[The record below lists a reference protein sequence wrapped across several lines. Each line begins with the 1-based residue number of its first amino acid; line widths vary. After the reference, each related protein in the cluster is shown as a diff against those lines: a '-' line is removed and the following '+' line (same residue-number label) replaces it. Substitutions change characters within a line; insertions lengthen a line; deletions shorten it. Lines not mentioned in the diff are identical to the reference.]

1 VQIFAGAT
9 HVAALATAGEA
20 DKLPVLPH
28 NGELVFGFV
37 AIFIL
42 YLIVKKKVVAN
53 LEKAYADRT
62 AAIEGGMHKAEEAQ
76 LQAQAALEQYK
87 AQLAEARAEASR
99 IRAEAQEQGASII
112 ADLRAHAQV
121 EATRITE
128 ASHKQI
134 EAERQQ
140 AMVSLRAEVGR
151 LATDLAS
158 RIVGESLHE
167 ETRQKG
173 IVDRFRSLPITR
185 SAIPFGQATATALY
199 GLASFVL
206 MALCGLAVGW
216 RVHRGAGYA
225 LAALALLIAFQFA
238 ATWVGMYLGLII
250 GKEETAAQASILIF
264 PLSMLSNVFVPTSGM
279 PAWLRTAAD
288 WNPMCALATAVRQL
302 LGNPT
307 SPAHATWPLEHSIL
321 ASVAWTA
328 LLLVIFVPLCTARY
342 AR

>member
-1 VQIFAGAT
+1 MNTTSTAISRPRTGGAARACSA
-9 HVAALATAGEA
+9 VGDGL
-20 DKLPVLPH
+20 
-28 NGELVFGFV
+28 
-37 AIFIL
+37 
-42 YLIVKKKVVAN
+42 
-53 LEKAYADRT
+53 T
-62 AAIEGGMHKAEEAQ
+62 AAERLLTKLRHDPAAITMTVGAPVVLVIIFGYIFGSAIAVPGGGNYREY
-76 LQAQAALEQYK
+76 LVPGLFVTIAANIVPSMV
-87 AQLAEARAEASR
+87 AMARDS
-99 IRAEAQEQGASII
+99 
-112 ADLRAHAQV
+112 
-121 EATRITE
+121 TRG
-128 ASHKQI
+128 
-134 EAERQQ
+134 
-140 AMVSLRAEVGR
+140 V
-151 LATDLAS
+151 
-158 RIVGESLHE
+158 
-167 ETRQKG
+167 
-173 IVDRFRSLPITR
+173 VDRFRSLPITR

-288 WNPMCALATAVRQL
+288 WNPMSALATAVRQL

-307 SPAHATWPLEHSIL
+307 SPANSTWPLEHSIL

>member
-1 VQIFAGAT
+1 MNTTSTAISRPRTGGAARARSA
-9 HVAALATAGEA
+9 VGDGL
-20 DKLPVLPH
+20 
-28 NGELVFGFV
+28 
-37 AIFIL
+37 
-42 YLIVKKKVVAN
+42 
-53 LEKAYADRT
+53 T
-62 AAIEGGMHKAEEAQ
+62 AAERLLTKLRHDPAAITMTVGAPVVLVIIFGYIFGSAISVPGGGNYREY
-76 LQAQAALEQYK
+76 LVPGLFVTIAANIVPSMV
-87 AQLAEARAEASR
+87 AVARDS
-99 IRAEAQEQGASII
+99 
-112 ADLRAHAQV
+112 
-121 EATRITE
+121 TRG
-128 ASHKQI
+128 
-134 EAERQQ
+134 
-140 AMVSLRAEVGR
+140 V
-151 LATDLAS
+151 
-158 RIVGESLHE
+158 
-167 ETRQKG
+167 
-173 IVDRFRSLPITR
+173 VDRFRSLPITR

-225 LAALALLIAFQFA
+225 LAALALLFTFQFA

-288 WNPMCALATAVRQL
+288 WNPMSTLATAVRQL

-307 SPAHATWPLEHSIL
+307 SPAHSTWPLEHSIL

>member
-1 VQIFAGAT
+1 MNTTSTAISQPRTGGAAQARSA
-9 HVAALATAGEA
+9 VGDGLAAAERLLT
-20 DKLPVLPH
+20 KLRHDP
-28 NGELVFGFV
+28 
-37 AIFIL
+37 
-42 YLIVKKKVVAN
+42 
-53 LEKAYADRT
+53 
-62 AAIEGGMHKAEEAQ
+62 AAITMTVGAPVVLVIIFGYIFGSAIAVPGGGNYREY
-76 LQAQAALEQYK
+76 LVPGLFVTIAANIVPSMV
-87 AQLAEARAEASR
+87 AVARDS
-99 IRAEAQEQGASII
+99 
-112 ADLRAHAQV
+112 
-121 EATRITE
+121 TRG
-128 ASHKQI
+128 
-134 EAERQQ
+134 
-140 AMVSLRAEVGR
+140 V
-151 LATDLAS
+151 
-158 RIVGESLHE
+158 
-167 ETRQKG
+167 
-173 IVDRFRSLPITR
+173 VDRFRSLPITR

-225 LAALALLIAFQFA
+225 LAALALLFTFQFA

-288 WNPMCALATAVRQL
+288 WNPMSTLATAVRQL